1 MVKYVTVALVV
12 LVLGAGSLAGAE
24 PARAAD
30 PTAFV
35 SVIDDL
41 PLMDGLDEVGEG
53 VEFTTGQGR
62 IVEATA
68 TARDGA
74 DLTQDAVMDFYAAT
88 LPQLGWRK
96 TGGATFSRE
105 GEVLELLFGT
115 SAGRLT
121 VRFSLAP
128 ADR

>member
-1 MVKYVTVALVV
+1 MIKVLRIAFIS
-12 LVLGAGSLAGAE
+12 LVLATA
-24 PARAAD
+24 PALGPTAAQAAD
-30 PTAFV
+30 GTAFV

-41 PLMDGLDEVGEG
+41 PLMAGLEEVGEG

-68 TARDGA
+68 TAKAGV
-74 DLTQDAVMDFYAAT
+74 DLDQGEVMDFYAAT
-88 LPQLGWRK
+88 LPQLGWRAS
-96 TGGATFSRE
+96 GGAAFARE

-128 ADR
+128 AD

>member
-1 MVKYVTVALVV
+1 MFKVFAIALIGLMLALGGGRVV
-12 LVLGAGSLAGAE
+12 
-24 PARAAD
+24 RADDAQ
-30 PTAFV
+30 FV

-41 PLMDGLDEVGEG
+41 PLMAGLEEVGEG

-68 TARDGA
+68 TAKPGVGA
-74 DLTQDAVMDFYAAT
+74 TKAQVIRFYDAT

-96 TGGATFSRE
+96 AGAAAFARE

-128 ADR
+128 AK

>member
-1 MVKYVTVALVV
+1 MIKVLRIFVFGLVMALG
-12 LVLGAGSLAGAE
+12 LHA
-24 PARAAD
+24 ARAAD
-30 PTAFV
+30 GAAFV

-41 PLMDGLDEVGEG
+41 PLMAGLEEVGEG
-53 VEFTTGQGR
+53 VEFTTSQGR

-68 TARDGA
+68 TARAGTA
-74 DLTQDAVMDFYAAT
+74 LEQAQVMEFYAET

-96 TGGATFSRE
+96 SGTAKFARE

-128 ADR
+128 AD